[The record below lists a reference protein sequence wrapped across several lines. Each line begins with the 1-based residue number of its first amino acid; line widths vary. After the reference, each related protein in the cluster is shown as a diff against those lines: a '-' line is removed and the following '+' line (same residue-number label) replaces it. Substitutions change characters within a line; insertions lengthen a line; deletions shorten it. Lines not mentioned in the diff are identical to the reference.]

1 MNNSTKKVDFKCT
14 KALSESSYL
23 NKYYLIFRNKIK
35 YRLFYRYEIK
45 SIRTASF
52 MRGILLSFIMYSTR
66 MSIFVSILAYVLLGN
81 YITAEKVFVLT
92 SFYNILRQTM
102 TVFFPQGISQIAEAR
117 VSIGRLNKF
126 LLYDET
132 QIAKSKRNL
141 EMAKSENKQNE
152 TQRSLNGIDSKQEL
166 GVYLT
171 NATAKW
177 TEHSVDNTLTNLNIK
192 VRIIKY
198 LDESNIYRTKNK

>member
-1 MNNSTKKVDFKCT
+1 
-14 KALSESSYL
+14 
-23 NKYYLIFRNKIK
+23 
-35 YRLFYRYEIK
+35 
-45 SIRTASF
+45 

-66 MSIFVSILAYVLLGN
+66 MSIFVSILAYLLLGN

-117 VSIGRLNKF
+117 VSVGRLNKF

-132 QIAKSKRNL
+132 QIAK
-141 EMAKSENKQNE
+141 NK
-152 TQRSLNGIDSKQEL
+152 RSLESAKKKAKYEKTDEEVNGISIKEETGIFL
-166 GVYLT
+166 S

-177 TEHSVDNTLTNLNIK
+177 TENSVDNTLTDVNLKVIFFIYFIK
-192 VRIIKY
+192 LKY
-198 LDESNIYRTKNK
+198 I

>member
-1 MNNSTKKVDFKCT
+1 
-14 KALSESSYL
+14 
-23 NKYYLIFRNKIK
+23 
-35 YRLFYRYEIK
+35 
-45 SIRTASF
+45 

-102 TVFFPQGISQIAEAR
+102 TVFFPQGISQIAEAH
-117 VSIGRLNKF
+117 VSIGRLNTF

-132 QIAKSKRNL
+132 QIAKNKRKL
-141 EMAKSENKQNE
+141 EIAKIQNKQSE
-152 TQRSLNGIDSKQEL
+152 PQRSINGIESPEEL
-166 GVYLT
+166 GVCLT

-177 TEHSVDNTLTNLNIK
+177 SKHSADNTLSNLNLK
-192 VRIIKY
+192 VGNTCSVLKFSVF
-198 LDESNIYRTKNK
+198 LFNES

>member
-1 MNNSTKKVDFKCT
+1 
-14 KALSESSYL
+14 
-23 NKYYLIFRNKIK
+23 
-35 YRLFYRYEIK
+35 
-45 SIRTASF
+45 

-66 MSIFVSILAYVLLGN
+66 MSIFISILAYVLLGN

-126 LLYDET
+126 LLYEET
-132 QIAKSKRNL
+132 LIATNKRKL
-141 EMAKSENKQNE
+141 EITQKE
-152 TQRSLNGIDSKQEL
+152 TNGGINRLDSKEEL
-166 GVYLT
+166 GVHLT

-177 TEHSVDNTLTNLNIK
+177 TENSIDNTLSDLNLQ
-192 VRIIKY
+192 VR
-198 LDESNIYRTKNK
+198 LVSFLLHHVM